1 MLGKNIG
8 KTKEEIAEFFKVWGE
23 FLGRNNIL
31 GYNLPFDLMMM
42 QSEGIDTK
50 GWRCF
55 DVMVLVFN
63 ADTNIKHNSLKWAAQ
78 HYLADPPIWNRFG

>member
-1 MLGKNIG
+1 MRTAYYVLSG
-8 KTKEEIAEFFKVWGE
+8 TCWVRTLERRRRIAEFFKVWGE
-23 FLGRNNIL
+23 FLVGIIYW

-63 ADTNIKHNSLKWAAQ
+63 ADTNIKHNSLNG
-78 HYLADPPIWNRFG
+78 LPSII